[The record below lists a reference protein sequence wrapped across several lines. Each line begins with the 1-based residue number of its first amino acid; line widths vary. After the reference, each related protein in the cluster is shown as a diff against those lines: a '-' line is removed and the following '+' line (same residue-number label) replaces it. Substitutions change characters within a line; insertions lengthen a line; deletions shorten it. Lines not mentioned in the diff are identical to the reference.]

1 MSERVN
7 VRRRQVLI
15 AGAALAAASSGA
27 LWLAMKTRDPADWIE
42 AVVRKHLPGV
52 QLEVASLHTFAQRL
66 ADDPRF
72 KGRKVALAM
81 QLDRF
86 AAPLVR
92 VAPEIDEKIAR
103 LERLVLT
110 DYLASSNFFRVADP
124 RAEKIVCHGE
134 LPACGNPFA
143 VFRNE

>member
-15 AGAALAAASSGA
+15 AGAALAASSGA
-27 LWLAMKTRDPADWIE
+27 LWLAMKTRDPAHWIE

-72 KGRKVALAM
+72 KARKVALAM

-110 DYLASSNFFRVADP
+110 DYLASSNFFRVANP
-124 RAEKIVCHGE
+124 RAETIVCHGE